1 MLYWNT
7 VNNALKDALLLLMQS
22 PIFDQFRL
30 VGGTS
35 LSLQLG
41 HRMSIDI
48 DLFTDAP
55 YQSIDFNQIDEFL
68 KDNFSYVDASFG
80 MLVANGRSYAI
91 GKSIWDNVKLDI
103 NYTDPFI
110 KEFKFMEGVRLA
122 TIEEIMAMKM
132 EIIQSAGRKK
142 DFWDIHEVLDHYS
155 IEQMIAL
162 HEERYPYGHNRELII
177 KNLINFTKA
186 DKDIDPECL
195 RGKHWELIKLD
206 MLELTKISFL

>member
-7 VNNALKDALLLLMQS
+7 VNNTLKDALLLLMQS
-22 PIFDQFRL
+22 SIFDQFRL

>member
-7 VNNALKDALLLLMQS
+7 VNDTLKDALLLLMQS
-22 PIFDQFRL
+22 PIFYQFRL

-55 YQSIDFNQIDEFL
+55 YRSIDFNKIDEFL
-68 KDNFSYVDASFG
+68 KDKFPYVDGSFG
-80 MLVANGRSYAI
+80 MLVANGRSYSI
-91 GKSIWDNVKLDI
+91 GKSNLDNVKLDV
-103 NYTDPFI
+103 NYTDSFI
-110 KEFKFMEGVRLA
+110 QEPLFVEGVRLA
-122 TIEEIMAMKM
+122 TVQEIMAMKM
-132 EIIQSAGRKK
+132 EIIQSVGRKK

-155 IEQMIAL
+155 VEEMIGL
-162 HEERYPYGHNRELII
+162 HQERYPYGHNRELII
-177 KNLINFTKA
+177 KNLSDFTKA
-186 DKDIDPECL
+186 DKEIDPDCL

-206 MLELTKISFL
+206 MLEIQK

>member
-7 VNNALKDALLLLMQS
+7 VNNTLKDALLLLMQS